1 MRHIHF
7 PVWMGAEAATSNPA
21 FVTLFAL
28 ETFTRAILV
37 TVVPLRALVLLG
49 DAQKVSLFYFLV
61 SSTGLLGTLA
71 VPWLVRRLHR
81 RWALTLGV
89 LCVIGAAPLFASGGL
104 SGLVLGLS
112 LHLVGAAMV
121 SICLN
126 LFVLDHIPRKALTRF
141 EPLRMFFTGAVWT
154 VAPLTGVYL
163 GKLVAPWAP
172 YAGSAAFAVAMLG
185 YFWFLRMTENPV
197 LANATSPPPNPL
209 LFIRRYFSQPR
220 LTLAWLLSV
229 GRASWWGM
237 FFIYSPIY
245 AVTTGLGEEA
255 GAIIISVGSA
265 SMFVVTFWG
274 WVGRRYGIRRLMM
287 GGFLATGLLT
297 LGVGAVSGAAMLG
310 AALIVVACFGACSID
325 GAGNVP
331 FLRAVRPRERPE
343 MTTVYSSYRDVSRL
357 SMPGI
362 FAIVLQSFALPAV
375 FVTSGVIM
383 LGMTWFT
390 RYIPRRL

>member
-1 MRHIHF
+1 
-7 PVWMGAEAATSNPA
+7 MGAAAATSNPA
-21 FVTLFAL
+21 FVILFAL

-37 TVVPLRALVLLG
+37 TVVPLYALALLG

-61 SSTGLLGTLA
+61 SGTGLLGTLA
-71 VPWLVRRLHR
+71 VPWLVRRLRR
-81 RWALTLGV
+81 RWTLTLGV
-89 LCVIGAAPLFASGGL
+89 LFVVGAAPLFASPGL
-104 SGLVLGLS
+104 TGLVLGLC
-112 LHLVGAAMV
+112 LHLTGAAMV

-141 EPLRMFFTGAVWT
+141 EPLRMFFTGAVWM
-154 VAPLTGVYL
+154 VAPLLGVYL
-163 GKLVAPWAP
+163 GKLVVPWAP
-172 YAGSAAFAVAMLG
+172 FAASAGFALAMLG

-197 LANATSPPPNPL
+197 LASAAAPPPNPL

-237 FFIYSPIY
+237 FFIYAPIY
-245 AVTTGLGEEA
+245 AVTSGLGEEA

-287 GGFLATGLLT
+287 GGFLVTGLLT
-297 LGVGAVSGAAMLG
+297 LAVGAAAGTPWLG
-310 AALIVVACFGACSID
+310 AALIVIACFGACSID

-362 FAIVLQSFALPAV
+362 FALLLQVYALPAV
-375 FVTSGVIM
+375 FVTSGAMMI
-383 LGMTWFT
+383 GMTWFA
-390 RYIPRRL
+390 RHIPRRL